1 MTSGLKAR
9 VLTAAILTGSL
20 GLQSCTSTSAGPT
33 GLYAR
38 PIGNAPVTN
47 NSTPYTGSLEC
58 LGAYAAQA
66 GITPP
71 SVAVG
76 RISDLTGKLD
86 DNGGRTL
93 TQGAM
98 LMAISALGK
107 AGVPLVE
114 RYETD
119 ILKLEYKLADA
130 KLIGDGGPPGD
141 EPDYQPIMPGQITKA
156 SYILTGGITELNTN
170 IQTVTNGLTH
180 VDRTHPANTDEI
192 GTSRVVMNIGIDLRV
207 VDSRT
212 TRVVQVVSYQ
222 KQIVGAQVG
231 VGLFTFFTSNTVS
244 LGSTTNGQ
252 EPVHYAVRTLL
263 ERAVAEIVSRLYNAP
278 AGACINPLND
288 PLGDHGAQPRVV
300 ATATPAR
307 VVQPAAV
314 EPPQVYAAPQPVS
327 SPPPVYAQTPYPAPA
342 LPFSPPE
349 QPYGAGPPVQ
359 YDPPPQQRR
368 YLQYPAAYGADRTP
382 PYARQ
387 RPPPQR

>member
-1 MTSGLKAR
+1 MTSGPTVRA
-9 VLTAAILTGSL
+9 LTAAVLTGSL
-20 GLQSCTSTSAGPT
+20 GLQGCTSTSAGPS

-58 LGAYAAQA
+58 LGAYAAQSGMA
-66 GITPP
+66 PP

-86 DNGGRTL
+86 DNGGRTI

-170 IQTVTNGLTH
+170 IQTVNTGLTH
-180 VDRTHPANTDEI
+180 VGQTHPTKTDEI
-192 GTSRVVMNIGIDLRV
+192 GANRVVMNIGIDLRL

-231 VGLFTFFTSNTVS
+231 VGLFTFFNSNTVS

-252 EPVHYAVRTLL
+252 EPVHFAVRTLL
-263 ERAVAEIVSRLYNAP
+263 ERAVAEMVAKIYNAP
-278 AGACINPLND
+278 LGACINPLND
-288 PLGDHGAQPRVV
+288 PLGDHQGRPATVV
-300 ATATPAR
+300 SAALRPAVQSPPVEPAR
-307 VVQPAAV
+307 V
-314 EPPQVYAAPQPVS
+314 YAAAPASIAAPAYQPSPYPVPA
-327 SPPPVYAQTPYPAPA
+327 PPPPSAET
-342 LPFSPPE
+342 
-349 QPYGAGPPVQ
+349 PYGAAPPAD
-359 YDPPPQQRR
+359 YGAPSPQRR
-368 YLQYPAAYGADRTP
+368 YLQYPAAYGEDRTP
-382 PYARQ
+382 PYARR
-387 RPPPQR
+387 RPSPQR